1 MLYHIYITY
10 IYTIVQSRIDELRAQ
25 LEAKKS
31 ELQQALLVAKGELN
45 RDRHTSRRLLKVAR
59 HIEE

>member
-1 MLYHIYITY
+1 M
-10 IYTIVQSRIDELRAQ
+10 YTIIVQSRIDELRAQ

-31 ELQQALLVAKGELN
+31 ELQHALLVAKGELN